1 MIPTGVS
8 VAAHIEKLCARYAP
22 DQVHTEVIPVIN
34 RFFGESITVTGLIV
48 GRDLLD
54 ALKEKDFDAVLISE
68 SMLRENT
75 ECFLD
80 DMTLEEVRQ
89 LVGKPI
95 TVVANTGD
103 AFIRA
108 LRGPEVES

>member
-1 MIPTGVS
+1 
-8 VAAHIEKLCARYAP
+8 
-22 DQVHTEVIPVIN
+22 
-34 RFFGESITVTGLIV
+34 
-48 GRDLLD
+48 
-54 ALKEKDFDAVLISE
+54 
-68 SMLRENT
+68 
-75 ECFLD
+75 
-80 DMTLEEVRQ
+80 MTLEEVRQ